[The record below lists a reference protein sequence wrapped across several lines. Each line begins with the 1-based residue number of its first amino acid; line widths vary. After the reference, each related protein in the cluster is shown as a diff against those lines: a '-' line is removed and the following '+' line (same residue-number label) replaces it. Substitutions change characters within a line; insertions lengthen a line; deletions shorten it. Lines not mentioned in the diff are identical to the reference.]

1 MLFPRKERHVLSH
14 QTNQASGAP
23 EKKAYEK
30 PEVRTEAMFETSALA
45 CGKCMSGPVGQYQ
58 CGSLLQNS

>member
-1 MLFPRKERHVLSH
+1 MSHRPDPTPR
-14 QTNQASGAP
+14 AP

-30 PEVRTEAMFETSALA
+30 PEVRTETMFETSALA

>member
-1 MLFPRKERHVLSH
+1 MSH
-14 QTNQASGAP
+14 PVNINPSAP
-23 EKKAYEK
+23 EKKSYEK
-30 PEVRTEAMFETSALA
+30 PEVRTETMFETSALA

>member
-1 MLFPRKERHVLSH
+1 MKRIDTNRHIGDRP
-14 QTNQASGAP
+14 TGRRP
-23 EKKAYEK
+23 YEK
-30 PEVRTEAMFETSALA
+30 PVVNTETMFETSALA